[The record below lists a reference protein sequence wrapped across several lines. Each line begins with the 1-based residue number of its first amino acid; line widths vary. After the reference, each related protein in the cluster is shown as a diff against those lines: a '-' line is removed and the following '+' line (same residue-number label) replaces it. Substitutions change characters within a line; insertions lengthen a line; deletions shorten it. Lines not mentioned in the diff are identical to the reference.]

1 MGRVAGK
8 AAIVTGAA
16 AGIGRACALALA
28 REGAAVAV
36 ADVDEAGGADTVAAI
51 RSGGGEAFFRRA
63 DVGVSADV
71 RDLVRQSADR
81 WGRLGILVNNAGV
94 AISGSVTEIGEE
106 EWERVLSVNLSGVWR
121 GMRFAIPEM
130 LRTGGGSVINT
141 SSVQSVIGFRGW
153 AGYAASKGGINSLT
167 RQAAVDYAAQG
178 IRVNA
183 VLPGTILT
191 PMNERI
197 LASSPDPS
205 RIERDWLSMHPVGRL
220 GQPEEVAAV
229 VVFLGSDE
237 SSFVTGELIRVD
249 GGLVVRT

>member
-1 MGRVAGK
+1 MTMGRVAGK

-36 ADVDEAGGADTVAAI
+36 ADVDETGGADTVAAI

-106 EWERVLSVNLSGVWR
+106 DWERVPSVNLSGGWR
-121 GMRFAIPEM
+121 GRRLAIP
-130 LRTGGGSVINT
+130 
-141 SSVQSVIGFRGW
+141 
-153 AGYAASKGGINSLT
+153 
-167 RQAAVDYAAQG
+167 
-178 IRVNA
+178 
-183 VLPGTILT
+183 
-191 PMNERI
+191 
-197 LASSPDPS
+197 
-205 RIERDWLSMHPVGRL
+205 
-220 GQPEEVAAV
+220 
-229 VVFLGSDE
+229 
-237 SSFVTGELIRVD
+237 
-249 GGLVVRT
+249 